1 MSSPR
6 RRRNPL
12 PVLIAIV
19 VIPTL
24 PLAAA
29 VVWGRS
35 NEPVE
40 PPASNAELSAGR
52 TVPATP
58 MLSLRRT
65 PSLIADE
72 INISALRSEIEPFE
86 ERLNETSCLDV
97 VIDGERVTQT
107 RADMPVIPASNS
119 KILTAAVALEL
130 LGPDHRFVTTVLG
143 DLDPATGAV
152 SGDLALVGGGDPLL
166 STDFYPDSFLATRY
180 PQRPSTRLEDLADAV
195 VAAGVTSV
203 SGGIVGDE
211 SRYDTEYFRP
221 AWPES
226 LHRSVVGPYSA
237 LMVND
242 ARMNTS
248 GAVAEVPGQG
258 AAELFRALLVER
270 GVTVTG
276 DASVGAADPTSSEIA
291 RIESAPFSEVLAHT
305 MQTSDNNSAEL
316 LLKEIAVASGL
327 PGTADDGLAVI
338 VSTVDGL
345 GLPSAGL
352 VPTDG
357 SGLDIE
363 SQATC
368 SVLAALLDRSGVD
381 SVLGDSLPLLGVEGT
396 LSNELVDHQLAG
408 VVGAKTGSLGE
419 DADRTDVKALSG
431 VLPAEGTSGLVFSL
445 VLNGGT
451 VRESAT
457 YQPLWSDFLDALAT
471 YPAGPTAAELGPAP
485 VTTAS

>member
-1 MSSPR
+1 MSSRR

-12 PVLIAIV
+12 PALVAIV
-19 VIPTL
+19 VVPAV

-29 VVWGRS
+29 VVWGRTS
-35 NEPVE
+35 EAVAAPTPNVE
-40 PPASNAELSAGR
+40 LAPGR
-52 TVPATP
+52 TVPQTP
-58 MLSLRRT
+58 ILSLRRT

-72 INISALRSEIEPFE
+72 INITALQGEIAPFAQ
-86 ERLNETSCLDV
+86 RLNETSCLDV
-97 VIDGERVTQT
+97 VIDGERVAQT
-107 RADMPVIPASNS
+107 RADTPVIPASNS
-119 KILTAAVALEL
+119 KILTGAVALDL
-130 LGPDHRFVTTVLG
+130 LGPDHRFVTTVVG
-143 DLDPATGAV
+143 ALDPATGV
-152 SGDLALVGGGDPLL
+152 VVGDLTLVGGGDPLL

-180 PQRPSTRLEDLADAV
+180 PQRPATRLEDLADAV

-203 SGGIVGDE
+203 SGAIVGDE
-211 SRYDTEYFRP
+211 SRYDSEYFRP

-242 ARMNTS
+242 ARTTSS
-248 GAVAEVPGQG
+248 GAVAEVPAQG
-258 AAELFRALLVER
+258 AAQLFRDLLVER
-270 GVTVTG
+270 GVTVSG
-276 DASVGAADPTSSEIA
+276 DVVVGVADPALPEIA
-291 RIESAPFSEVLAHT
+291 RVESAPFSEVLDHT
-305 MQTSDNNSAEL
+305 MQTSDNNSSEL
-316 LLKEIAVASGL
+316 LVKEIAVASGR
-327 PGTADDGLAVI
+327 PGTTDDGLAVI
-338 VSTVDGL
+338 VSTIESQ
-345 GLPSAGL
+345 GLPIAGL

-368 SVLAALLDRSGVD
+368 SVLAAVLDRAGVD
-381 SVLGDSLPLLGVEGT
+381 SLLGNSLPLLGEEGT

-451 VRESAT
+451 VREAAT

-471 YPAGPTAAELGPAP
+471 YPAGPTADELGPAP

>member
-1 MSSPR
+1 MPSPR

-12 PVLIAIV
+12 PALIAIV
-19 VIPTL
+19 VVPAV

-29 VVWGRS
+29 VVWGRGS
-35 NEPVE
+35 DPVQ
-40 PPASNAELSAGR
+40 PPTPNAELDAGR
-52 TVPATP
+52 TVPGTP
-58 MLSLRRT
+58 ILSLRRT
-65 PSLIADE
+65 PTLIADE
-72 INISALRSEIEPFE
+72 INVSALRSEIEPFQ

-97 VIDGERVTQT
+97 VIDGERVIQT

-119 KILTAAVALEL
+119 KILTGAVALEV
-130 LGPDHRFVTTVLG
+130 LGPDHRFVTRVKG
-143 DLDPATGAV
+143 ALDPATGEV
-152 SGDLALVGGGDPLL
+152 TGDLALVGGGDPLL

-180 PQRPSTRLEDLADAV
+180 PQRPATRLEDLADAV

-211 SRYDTEYFRP
+211 SRYDAEYFRP

-226 LHRSVVGPYSA
+226 LHRAVVGPYSA

-258 AAELFRALLVER
+258 AAELFLDLLVER
-270 GVTVTG
+270 GVMVAG
-276 DASVGAADPTSSEIA
+276 GASVGFADPAAPEIA
-291 RIESAPFSEVLAHT
+291 SVESAPFSEVLTHT

-316 LLKEIAVASGL
+316 LLKEIAVASGR

-338 VSTVDGL
+338 VSTVESL

-352 VPTDG
+352 APTDG

-368 SVLAALLDRSGVD
+368 SVLAALLDRAGVD
-381 SVLGDSLPLLGVEGT
+381 SLLGDSLPLLGVEGT
-396 LSNELVDHQLAG
+396 LSNELPDHQLAG

-451 VRESAT
+451 VREEAT

-471 YPAGPTAAELGPAP
+471 YPAGPTASELGPAP